1 MIVYHSTKQTAV
13 VSQLLA
19 RFRADLERYARN
31 GLASHDQAVALLIDF
46 GEIEAGV
53 ADALSPEA
61 DSDCATLRAF
71 RRMSLLLGRMFCL
84 SWRREIGQIEPLVGE
99 LNGALNDLCLR
110 ALPHSARLSESE
122 GYAYYG
128 LYPETYLEAAISFF
142 HEQSPRRAVIIG
154 VRGIGASLS
163 AVVGAALAERGVEI
177 ESFTARPRGHPF
189 DRGLELAP
197 GVEERLRAFDEAH
210 FLIVDE
216 GPGLSGSSLA
226 CVARKL
232 SELGVSDNY
241 IAFFPSWVPDGSQ
254 FVSEAARERW
264 RRHRKYA
271 ASFERVWIE
280 SARLAQSFECDEM
293 IDLSAGAW
301 RKLFYNDEADYPPS
315 HPQHERR
322 KYLCRLRKSGV
333 LIVGQDGILSHICRL
348 IVGQDG
354 ILSHICRL
362 IVGQDGILS
371 HVCRGEKL
379 WLKFAGLGRYGAQR
393 LERARMLAEAGFAP
407 RVFGLSDGFL
417 VSEFVEGRPLRRSD
431 VDQRLLDTIAGYLAH
446 LRKSFPSSAAVA
458 REEMLE
464 MIRVNLAEG
473 LGEAWAEKLDRLE
486 CLKAFDEGASITAID
501 GRMQPH
507 EWLRAGNGFIK
518 TDGVDHHDDHFFPGA
533 QDIAW
538 DIAGAC
544 VEFSLGAEQRDYL
557 INQYRALSGDYSVAE
572 RLPGFLI
579 AYPAYR
585 LGYAT
590 LASTVLGDSADA
602 VRFKMLADRYAA
614 LLRVKIR

>member
-1 MIVYHSTKQTAV
+1 MIVYRETKQTTLIAE
-13 VSQLLA
+13 SFE
-19 RFRADLERYARN
+19 RFRADLEQYARN

-99 LNGALNDLCLR
+99 LNKTLNELCLR
-110 ALPHSARLSESE
+110 ALPHSARLSASE

-142 HEQSPRRAVIIG
+142 HEQRPRRAVIIG

-189 DRGLELAP
+189 DRRLELAP
-197 GVEERLRAFDEAH
+197 SVEARLRAFDEAH

-264 RRHRKYA
+264 RRHRKYT

-280 SARLAQSFECDEM
+280 SGRLAQSFECDEM

-301 RKLFYNDEADYPPS
+301 RKLFYNDEIFFPPS

-322 KYLCRLRKSGV
+322 KYLCRTMKLGRAGSQPALPSFGGV
-333 LIVGQDGILSHICRL
+333 FMSRAPRSDEFIR
-348 IVGQDG
+348 
-354 ILSHICRL
+354 
-362 IVGQDGILS
+362 
-371 HVCRGEKL
+371 HVTNKFVTTWLFSEEKL
-379 WLKFAGLGRYGAQR
+379 WLKFAGLGRYGARR

-407 RVFGLSDGFL
+407 RVFGLSAGFL

-464 MIRVNLAEG
+464 MIRINLAEG
-473 LGEAWAEKLDRLE
+473 LGEASAEKLDRLE
-486 CLKAFDEGASITAID
+486 CLKAFDEDASITAID

-533 QDIAW
+533 QDVAW

-557 INQYRALSGDYSVAE
+557 INQYRALSGDRSVTK
-572 RLPGFLI
+572 RLPFFLI
-579 AYPAYR
+579 AYSAYR

-590 LASTVLGDSADA
+590 LASTVLGESADA
-602 VRFKMLADRYAA
+602 VRFKTLADRYAA